1 MRSRKFKL
9 YKFDVFNSH
18 TNGYDPLSGFTQVGR
33 RSNIQYN
40 QLHVYQNVET
50 ITYIPTIRHRS
61 DLCFAMIFLRIFS
74 RRFRNTRTVQTT

>member
-1 MRSRKFKL
+1 MKSRKFKL

-18 TNGYDPLSGFTQVGR
+18 AYGYCVGFTQTGK
-33 RSNIQYN
+33 RSNIRYD

-50 ITYIPTIRHRS
+50 ITDIPTIHHRS

-74 RRFRNTRTVQTT
+74 RRFRDTRTVQTT